1 MAAGNVETGFCLP
14 SEVNKDFIRNLIWQ
28 HQQQQQQKNN
38 QQQQKNN
45 QQQQKNNQQQNI
57 NRFTSKG
64 RSKYKQ
70 EKICT
75 EASF

>member
-1 MAAGNVETGFCLP
+1 MAAGNMETGFCLP

-45 QQQQKNNQQQNI
+45 QQQNI

>member
-38 QQQQKNN
+38 QQQTTKYQPIHIK
-45 QQQQKNNQQQNI
+45 
-57 NRFTSKG
+57 
-64 RSKYKQ
+64 RSF
-70 EKICT
+70 KIQT
-75 EASF
+75 GKDLY

>member
-45 QQQQKNNQQQNI
+45 QQQTTKYQPIHIK
-57 NRFTSKG
+57 
-64 RSKYKQ
+64 RSF
-70 EKICT
+70 KIQIGKDLY
-75 EASF
+75 